1 VRSPDVAASPV
12 TFVPSAAVLEGQRI
26 MTICNA
32 CRYCEGYCAVFPA
45 MERRLEFSAQDMNY
59 LANLCHNCGAC
70 YTSCQYAPPHEF
82 ALNLP
87 RNFAEIRAESYREY
101 AWPRALARLS
111 WNSGWSPALF
121 TLAFSAFF
129 LLGVSAEGPDALVTP
144 RASFYDVVPHR
155 LMALTFGLL
164 GLCVAVMLAAAFI
177 RFWRSSGESFSGMLD
192 RSALRRALADALSL
206 TNLGG
211 GGEGC
216 ASATERPSTL
226 RRWLHHLTAYGFA
239 LCFLATVV
247 ATIYHYVFGWK
258 APYPLPSLPVL
269 LGVTGGAGLL
279 IGPPGLW
286 WMRRRRDPALS
297 DPNQAGMDLALIALL
312 FLTSLTGLLLLVL
325 RDTAAMPV
333 LLAVHLGIVMGLFVA
348 MPYGKFVHAVHRC
361 AALLRFALERRR
373 PAPEVSAE

>member
-1 VRSPDVAASPV
+1 MRSPDIAAIPV
-12 TFVPSAAVLEGQRI
+12 TIVPGAAVLEGQRI

-87 RNFAEIRAESYREY
+87 RNFAEIRVESYREY
-101 AWPRALARLS
+101 AWPPVLARLN
-111 WNSGWSPALF
+111 WNSGWSLALA
-121 TLAFSAFF
+121 TLAFVAMF
-129 LLGVSAEGPDALVTP
+129 LLGVLSENSGVLVTP
-144 RASFYDVVPHR
+144 RASFYDVISHR
-155 LMALTFGLL
+155 MMALTFGLL
-164 GLCVAVMLAAAFI
+164 GLCVALMLLGAFI
-177 RFWRSSGESFSGMLD
+177 RFWRATGEPFAAMLD
-192 RSALRRALADALSL
+192 RSALRRTFGDALSL

-216 ASATERPSTL
+216 ASVTEQPSTL
-226 RRWLHHLTAYGFA
+226 RRQFHHLSAYGFG

-258 APYPLPSLPVL
+258 APYPLLSLPVL

-297 DPNQAGMDLALIALL
+297 DPKQAGMDLTLIALL
-312 FLTSLTGLLLLVL
+312 FLTSLTGLLLLAF
-325 RDTAAMPV
+325 RDTAAMPT
-333 LLAVHLGIVMGLFVA
+333 LLAVHLGIVTGLFVA
-348 MPYGKFVHAVHRC
+348 MPYGKFVHALHRC

-373 PAPEVSAE
+373 PAPAVPGE